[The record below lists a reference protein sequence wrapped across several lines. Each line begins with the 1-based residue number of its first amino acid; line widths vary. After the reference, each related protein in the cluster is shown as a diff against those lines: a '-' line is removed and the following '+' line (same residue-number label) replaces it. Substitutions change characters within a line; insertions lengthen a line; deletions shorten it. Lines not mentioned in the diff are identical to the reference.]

1 MGVKYGREYS
11 DIIREMTVALENID
25 GLNDFFRMDAEEW
38 QTLDAQSRKEC
49 VRTLSDDVIYALG
62 TESTVAVGSGY
73 AEYDDRRHVLKI
85 FDGSKITIVS
95 LI

>member
-11 DIIREMTVALENID
+11 DIINELVGALKSLEGI
-25 GLNDFFRMDAEEW
+25 NDFFGMSSNEWQALAAEEK
-38 QTLDAQSRKEC
+38 QEC
-49 VRTLSDDVIYALG
+49 IRTLSDDLFYALG
-62 TESTVAVGSGY
+62 TEPTASVGSGY
-73 AEYDDRRHVLKI
+73 VEHDERHHVLKV